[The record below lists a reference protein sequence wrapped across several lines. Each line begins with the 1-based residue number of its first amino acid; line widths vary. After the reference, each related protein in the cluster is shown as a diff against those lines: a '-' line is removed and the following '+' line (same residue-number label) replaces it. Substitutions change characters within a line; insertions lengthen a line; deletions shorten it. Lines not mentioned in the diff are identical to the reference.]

1 MMCTKGDDFLEEE
14 ADHKTYGIHVGE
26 WGNKIVVYG
35 DEDLRNKILKL
46 LNKEKEP

>member
-1 MMCTKGDDFLEEE
+1 MYTKGDDFLEKG

-26 WGNKIVVYG
+26 WGNKIVVY
-35 DEDLRNKILKL
+35 DDDDMRNKILNL